1 MESIFYGEASQATM
15 KIYINN
21 GITYKVGQR
30 DTENWAI
37 ILAAEKDYYW
47 VHLDKQPSAHVIVET
62 DVLLPEDLAYAA
74 YLCKEQTRVYKK
86 GVPCVATTVGNLKLG
101 SKPGEVIFKSGER
114 THFLH

>member
-1 MESIFYGEASQATM
+1 M
-15 KIYINN
+15 KIHIHN

-74 YLCKEQTRVYKK
+74 ALCKEQTRVYKSN
-86 GVPCVATTVGNLKLG
+86 VLCCATHVGNLKLG
-101 SKPGEVIFKSGER
+101 SKPGEVIFKSPGAVQ
-114 THFLH
+114 HFYN

>member
-1 MESIFYGEASQATM
+1 M
-15 KIYINN
+15 KIHIHN

-74 YLCKEQTRVYKK
+74 VLCKKQTRVYKPN
-86 GVPCVATTVGNLKLG
+86 VPCCATQVGNLKLG
-101 SKPGEVIFKSGER
+101 SKPGEVIFRGAVQ
-114 THFLH
+114 HFYN